1 MTRARVAAGALAAI
15 VAVGALA
22 ALPFPVTAHALL
34 KSSDPAA
41 NSVVETAPD
50 VITMTFTEAPDPTLS
65 RVSVLDASGSNH
77 ALGQFQPTG
86 DPDTLRVPVGRLP
99 PGVYTV
105 AWRTVSAVDGHVV
118 GGAFSFGVGVTSAA
132 VASVSAASGST
143 PSASAEGASTRTVI
157 AHWLLYVGLVVLLG
171 AAFAGAFILRE
182 PLGTSLGLLGA
193 GWLLAGL
200 ATAALV
206 LAQAS
211 DAGVGLGALVGTSL
225 ERSALA
231 RAIPILL
238 AAIPLVLLVRMPR
251 WRRAGLMVVA
261 ILAATAILADAA
273 TSHAGG
279 DTVPL
284 PNVLIQWL
292 HVALA
297 GVWLGGLAALLVQL
311 RGAATDAKAQAA
323 RRFATWATL
332 GLATV
337 GLTGLARAIVE
348 VGTVHALLDSGYGQ
362 LVLLKSALL
371 AIVALMGALNH
382 FRNVPRANLRGL
394 RLVGSGELLL
404 GAALLLAASQ
414 LGSLEPPAL
423 AAAAQEA
430 APPSSLV
437 LSGADYATTVKL
449 RLEISPGVAGFNR
462 FTVRV
467 ADYDS
472 GAPVAADRVTL
483 TFQPA
488 GRADVGASDLD
499 LPATGSGT
507 YASSGANLSIAG
519 PWDVTALVE
528 RGLQSVEVP
537 LQVTIAAPP
546 QPIDVSRVPG
556 EPTLYTV
563 HLAGGDTLEVYLD
576 PGTPGHNDFH
586 ITFFDQQGSG
596 LAVTNMAATVASGG
610 GAPQPLLLRFLGPG
624 HKVASLDVGA
634 VTQTFTITATAPDGT
649 PLRAQLD
656 ITPGA

>member
-22 ALPFPVTAHALL
+22 ALPLPVTAHALL

-41 NSVVETAPD
+41 NSVLEAAPD

-65 RVSVLDASGSNH
+65 RVSVLDASGANH
-77 ALGQFQPTG
+77 AIGQFQPTG
-86 DPDTLRVPVGRLP
+86 DPETLRVSVGRLP

-118 GGAFSFGVGVTSAA
+118 GGAFAFGIGVTSAA

-143 PSASAEGASTRTVI
+143 PSASVQGASTGTVI
-157 AHWLLYVGLVVLLG
+157 AHWLLYLGLVVLLG
-171 AAFAGAFILRE
+171 AAFVGAFILRE
-182 PLGTSLGLLGA
+182 PLGTSLRLLGA

-206 LAQAS
+206 LCQAS
-211 DAGVGLGALVGTSL
+211 DAGVGLGGLVGTSL
-225 ERSALA
+225 ERSAIS
-231 RAIPILL
+231 RAIPMLL
-238 AAIPLVLLVRMPR
+238 AAFPLAVLARSPR
-251 WRRAGLMVVA
+251 WRRAGLGLVA
-261 ILAATAILADAA
+261 ILAAAAVLADAA
-273 TSHAGG
+273 TSHAAG
-279 DTVPL
+279 DPVPL

-292 HVALA
+292 HVTLA
-297 GVWLGGLAALLVQL
+297 AVWLGGLAALLVQL

-323 RRFATWATL
+323 RRFATWAAL

-348 VGTVHALLDSGYGQ
+348 VGTVQALLDTGYGQ

-371 AIVALMGALNH
+371 AVVALLGAINH
-382 FRNVPRANLRGL
+382 FRNVPRANLRGV
-394 RLVGSGELLL
+394 RRVGSGELLL

-423 AAAAQEA
+423 AAAAPQA
-430 APPSSLV
+430 APPASLV
-437 LSGADYATTVKL
+437 LSGADYATTVRL

-462 FTVRV
+462 FTVGL

-499 LPATGSGT
+499 LPATGPGR
-507 YASSGANLSIAG
+507 YAGSGANLSIAG
-519 PWDVTALVE
+519 PWNISALVE

-563 HLAGGDTLEVYLD
+563 HLAGGDTVQVYLD
-576 PGTPGHNDFH
+576 PGTAGHNDFH
-586 ITFFDQQGSG
+586 ITFFDQQGNG
-596 LAVTNMAATVASGG
+596 LAVTNMAATVASRG

-624 HKVASLDVGA
+624 HRVASLDVGA
-634 VTQTFTITATAPDGT
+634 VPQTFTITATAPDGT
-649 PLRAQLD
+649 SLRAQLD